1 MPSPLLVF
9 DLDGTLIDS
18 RRDLADST
26 NELLAAHGA
35 AGLPIDA
42 VAGFVGD
49 GARVL
54 VERALTASH
63 LTIDLDAALA
73 EFLAI
78 YDRRLLVHTRPYEGI
93 VAALAHVGDRAVMA
107 VLTNKPG
114 RPTRALL
121 DAFDL
126 SRYFR
131 WIVGGDG
138 DTPRKPNP
146 AALTRLMQDAGAA
159 PAATLMV
166 GDSMVDVETARRAGA
181 RVCVARYGF
190 GHARGLDLKG
200 DEIVVDAPDDL
211 GRVLDEFLAATC
223 GSSSP
228 SATRT
233 PAP

>member
-1 MPSPLLVF
+1 MPPPLLVF

-35 AGLPIDA
+35 PPLPLEA

-54 VERALTASH
+54 VERALAASG
-63 LTIDLDAALA
+63 LALDLDRALA
-73 EFLAI
+73 DFLAI
-78 YDRRLLVHTRPYEGI
+78 YDRRLLVHTRPYPGI
-93 VAALAHVGDRAVMA
+93 VTALERVAVRAAMA

-121 DAFDL
+121 DAFHL
-126 SRYFR
+126 TRLFQ

-138 DTPRKPNP
+138 DAPRKPDP
-146 AALTRLMQDAGAA
+146 ASLLRMMHEAGVTRD
-159 PAATLMV
+159 ATLMI

-181 RVCVARYGF
+181 RILVARYGF
-190 GHARGLDLKG
+190 GLARGLDLTG
-200 DEIVVDAPDDL
+200 DEIVVDAPEDL
-211 GRVLDEFLAATC
+211 GRVLDEFVARAT
-223 GSSSP
+223 SSSP
-228 SATRT
+228 SGSPT